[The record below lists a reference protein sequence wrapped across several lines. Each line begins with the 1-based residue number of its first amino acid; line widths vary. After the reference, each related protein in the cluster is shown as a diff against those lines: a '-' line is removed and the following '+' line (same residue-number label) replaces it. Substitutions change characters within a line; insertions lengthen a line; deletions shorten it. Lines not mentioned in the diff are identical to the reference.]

1 MPFLKSTNKYG
12 LYVCPTMF
20 NWSAAVAEIEVADVK
35 AGDYLVEVISR
46 RVRPMD
52 RTVLDGFILG
62 TRRVIGETIRNN
74 LGSEPA
80 IN

>member
-12 LYVCPTMF
+12 LYVCPTMS

-35 AGDYLVEVISR
+35 AGDYLAEVISR
-46 RVRPMD
+46 RDRLMD

-74 LGSEPA
+74 LASEPA